1 MSYKKTSIYPTAPL
15 SDDIVDPVMAGNHF
29 RMQKVDHF
37 QQYIRGEQLRY
48 RKSYKK
54 TKRACTALKYTEYC
68 VHIVDTVLKGASL
81 VYMPMLAISVPL
93 SLGLQSATIGLSTSN
108 NILAVKRQKFLQ
120 LLTLCTSKLDS
131 ITQHINKAINDGI
144 ISLDEFEMIH
154 QEVINYDNLKNR
166 LEEKYIQ
173 QDKEISKDLEK
184 RIFEL
189 GRTKGREEKSQ
200 EIIAKL

>member
-68 VHIVDTVLKGASL
+68 FHIVDTALKGASL
-81 VYMPMLAISVPL
+81 MYMPMLAISVPL

-131 ITQHINKAINDGI
+131 ITQHINNTAQH
-144 ISLDEFEMIH
+144 S
-154 QEVINYDNLKNR
+154 
-166 LEEKYIQ
+166 
-173 QDKEISKDLEK
+173 
-184 RIFEL
+184 
-189 GRTKGREEKSQ
+189 TSQ
-200 EIIAKL
+200 HGTA